1 MLTSSSP
8 EIVPRLRVSRPMK
21 PRTTVPLAAFGVIVS
36 VIVPVWPGAR
46 VTGEYGALALT
57 LCAHT
62 SPEVEVT
69 AESNGLV
76 FATAARLTVPVVP
89 EVNGPVASGRAKK
102 NPGATSGAARAATE
116 LLPDDT
122 PSTSGSPKAH
132 ETSIVIGTV
141 P

>member
-1 MLTSSSP
+1 M
-8 EIVPRLRVSRPMK
+8 
-21 PRTTVPLAAFGVIVS
+21 
-36 VIVPVWPGAR
+36 
-46 VTGEYGALALT
+46 
-57 LCAHT
+57 
-62 SPEVEVT
+62 T

-76 FATAARLTVPVVP
+76 LATAARLTVPVVP
-89 EVNGPVASGRAKK
+89 VVNGPVASGRAKK

-116 LLPDDT
+116 LLPNDT